1 MRVILLMMPEPENVS
16 INDKLKM
23 HESDHIK
30 MYKKRL

>member
-1 MRVILLMMPEPENVS
+1 MLVDAGMTQSMSRV